1 MRKTNLLS
9 AFLCTFLVLV
19 VSVFSATDAEARRGK
34 TTKKPTV
41 QKEKTAQECKLYT
54 DKINNQV
61 PTVRNRYY
69 DLLLD
74 RYNLHAKHNS
84 IKNAHPTYGSYQG
97 HIQMYEKQ
105 RGVLSTYI
113 TDAKLA
119 QCGRY
124 VSQEATT
131 WSTKA
136 APTRPNKAEANAA
149 GFR

>member
-1 MRKTNLLS
+1 M
-9 AFLCTFLVLV
+9 FTFLALII
-19 VSVFSATDAEARRGK
+19 SSFSITEAEARRGK
-34 TTKKPTV
+34 TGGKKPIA
-41 QKEKTAQECKLYT
+41 KEKTAQECKLYT
-54 DKINNQV
+54 DKINGQV

-74 RYNLHAKHNS
+74 RYNLHANHNS

-105 RGVLSTYI
+105 RGILSTYI
-113 TDAKLA
+113 TDARLA
-119 QCGRY
+119 QCGKY

-131 WSTKA
+131 WSTKE

>member
-1 MRKTNLLS
+1 MKKRILSS
-9 AFLCTFLVLV
+9 AFLFVFLTAFINLSMTEVQAKGNKGNKGNK
-19 VSVFSATDAEARRGK
+19 SA
-34 TTKKPTV
+34 
-41 QKEKTAQECKLYT
+41 KEKTAQECKLYT

-84 IKNAHPTYGSYQG
+84 VKNAHPTYGSYQG

-105 RGVLSTYI
+105 RSILSTYI

-119 QCGRY
+119 QCGKY
-124 VSQEATT
+124 VSKDATT

-136 APTRPNKAEANAA
+136 APTKPNKAEANAA